1 MTIDPTAGM
10 TEAQLAEHYRAHRDD
25 TEEWDA
31 PEPVT
36 RPGRLDV
43 TISVRFTAD
52 EIAAVRERASEAGM
66 KPTAFIRQAAL
77 DVDAPMNRGLLAK
90 TFDRLRSDVEQLAS
104 VISVERGQQSTPARA
119 RSRTAVRP
127 SPTVSRSGTGRTAS
141 KPARRGTAAADRT
154 PRKPAAQ
161 SSPRRQNNRTEK
173 PK

>member
-10 TEAQLAEHYRAHRDD
+10 TEAQLAEYYQAHRDD
-25 TEEWDA
+25 TEEWDPA
-31 PEPVT
+31 EPVT

-43 TISVRFTAD
+43 TISVRFTAA
-52 EIAAVRERASEAGM
+52 EIAAVRERAGEAGM
-66 KPTAFIRQAAL
+66 KPTAFIRESAL
-77 DVDAPMNRGLLAK
+77 GVDAPLNRGLLAK

-104 VISVERGQQSTPARA
+104 VISIERGQQPTPSRA

-127 SPTVSRSGTGRTAS
+127 SPTVSRAATGRTPS
-141 KPARRGTAAADRT
+141 KPVRRGTAAADRT
-154 PRKPAAQ
+154 PKQPAAQ